1 MADPTAVDSTQRAW
15 FLRCAADEVADRA
28 VLVGDRGRVHK
39 AATLLDNAQV
49 LNEDRGLT
57 AVTGEYRGR
66 AVTVAAFGMGGPIA
80 GVVLHELAMLGVRRF
95 LRLGTVLG
103 IGGTSLGSF
112 VLAEGAVRNESTSG
126 TYLPAGFPAI
136 GDHEMNTALRATLEA
151 GTHPW
156 TAGLIAS
163 YDGFYTEMFAAEPE
177 RAADT
182 KARMVELG
190 RYGVKAVDMETSAVL
205 VVARAVGAR
214 AASLCL
220 ASVDGLSQ
228 DKLTDG
234 RTEAELALLMTGLTS
249 LTSLQNV

>member
-1 MADPTAVDSTQRAW
+1 MADPVRTDTSERAW
-15 FLRCAADEVADRA
+15 FLRCSADEVADRA
-28 VLVGDRGRVHK
+28 VLVGDRGRVTK
-39 AATLLDNAQV
+39 AATLLDDARV
-49 LNEDRGLT
+49 LNEDRGLS
-57 AVTGEYRGR
+57 AVTGTYQGQR
-66 AVTVAAFGMGGPIA
+66 VTVAAFGMGAPIA

-103 IGGTSLGSF
+103 VGGTALGSL

-126 TYLPAGFPAI
+126 TYLPIGFPAI
-136 GDHEMNTALRATLEA
+136 ADHEMNTALRSALAA
-151 GTHPW
+151 GSRPW

-163 YDGFYTEMFAAEPE
+163 YDGFYTEMFAAEPA
-177 RAADT
+177 RAAET
-182 KARMVELG
+182 RARMDELG

-205 VVARAVGAR
+205 VVARAVGAQ

-234 RTEAELALLMTGLTS
+234 RTEAEVELLVTGLTALAS
-249 LTSLQNV
+249 VG

>member
-1 MADPTAVDSTQRAW
+1 
-15 FLRCAADEVADRA
+15 
-28 VLVGDRGRVHK
+28 
-39 AATLLDNAQV
+39 
-49 LNEDRGLT
+49 
-57 AVTGEYRGR
+57 
-66 AVTVAAFGMGGPIA
+66 
-80 GVVLHELAMLGVRRF
+80 MLGVRRF

-136 GDHEMNTALRATLEA
+136 ADHEMNTALRAALKA

-163 YDGFYTEMFAAEPE
+163 YDGFYTEMFAAEPD
-177 RAADT
+177 RAART
-182 KARMVELG
+182 RARMEELG

-228 DKLTDG
+228 DKLGDG
-234 RTEAELALLMTGLTS
+234 RTEAELALLTTGLDS
-249 LTSLQNV
+249 LSSLQDV

>member
-1 MADPTAVDSTQRAW
+1 MADRAW

-28 VLVGDRGRVHK
+28 VLVGDRGRVEK
-39 AATLLDNAQV
+39 AATLLEDAVV
-49 LNEDRGLT
+49 LNQDRGLT
-57 AVTGEYRGR
+57 AVTGRYGGR
-66 AVTVAAFGMGGPIA
+66 LVTVAAFGMGAPIA

-95 LRLGTVLG
+95 LRLGTVLAV
-103 IGGTSLGSF
+103 GGTSLGDF

-126 TYLPAGFPAI
+126 TYLPVGYPAI
-136 GDHEMNTALRATLEA
+136 ADHELNTALRTTLA
-151 GTHPW
+151 ASAHSW

-177 RAADT
+177 RAAAT
-182 KARMVELG
+182 RERLAELG

-220 ASVDGLSQ
+220 ASVDGLTQ
-228 DKLTDG
+228 EKLGEG
-234 RTEAELALLMTGLTS
+234 RTQAEVDLLITGLAS
-249 LTSLQNV
+249 LAGLQEV